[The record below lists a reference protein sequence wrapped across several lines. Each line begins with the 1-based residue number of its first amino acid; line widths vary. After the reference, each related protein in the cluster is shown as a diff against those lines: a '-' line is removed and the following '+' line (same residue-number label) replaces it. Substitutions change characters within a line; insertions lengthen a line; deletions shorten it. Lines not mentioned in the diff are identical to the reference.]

1 VLKISQQK
9 FIGLTRSDKN
19 NERYWKFRDF
29 YEGGVSTPESAP
41 APQNPKPTDPKVD
54 LPAAETPTVQ
64 VEESERSPDTFC
76 SAKLEDSE
84 AVKKFREKY
93 GTASSPKA
101 EQ

>member
-1 VLKISQQK
+1 VLKIATQK

-19 NERYWKFRDF
+19 NEMYWKFRDF

-41 APQNPKPTDPKVD
+41 VPQNPKPTDPKVD
-54 LPAAETPTVQ
+54 LPVAETPTVQ
-64 VEESERSPDTFC
+64 VEAETKFSSE
-76 SAKLEDSE
+76 KELGDSE